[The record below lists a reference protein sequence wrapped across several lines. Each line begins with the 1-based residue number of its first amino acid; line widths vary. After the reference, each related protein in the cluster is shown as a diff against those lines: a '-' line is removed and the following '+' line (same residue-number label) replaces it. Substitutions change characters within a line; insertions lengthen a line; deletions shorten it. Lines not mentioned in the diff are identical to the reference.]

1 MVSRSDVPRIARQY
15 SEIIQG
21 LRIMHAVP
29 ALTMMLLI
37 GMLVNAFG
45 GPPFVIYDLRV
56 NGAIIKVIAAA
67 I

>member
-1 MVSRSDVPRIARQY
+1 
-15 SEIIQG
+15 
-21 LRIMHAVP
+21 MHAVP